1 IGVQP
6 GAMPRMIGEGDEP
19 VISPAGTRVAFVR
32 DRRIWIAPLDGS
44 RAAEAAFF
52 AKGSSGSP
60 AWSPDGR
67 RLAFVSDRDDHSF
80 IGIFTDAATPI
91 RYLAPSTARDS
102 DPVWSLDGRRIGF
115 VRQPGRGGTPVSPLK
130 QQPSP
135 WAIWVSDTSEPS
147 EASEV
152 WKSGAKLVDSLPRT
166 AGGANLNWAADERL
180 IFVSYQDGWPHLY
193 SIRHHGDGG
202 RATLLTPGPFMVE
215 HVSVTADGSFAP
227 VALTSGAGIEWAPVA
242 TADNQTVAFLAS
254 DAQRSPLPTI
264 VPLAGGQ
271 RKTLAADRVPAQFPS
286 AQLITPQPITFTAS
300 DGVTVHAQLFK
311 TAGGESKQPALVYV
325 HGGPPRQ
332 MLLGWH
338 YMDYYANDYGANQY
352 LASRGFIVLA
362 VNYRLGIGYGHAFQ
376 YPERAGARGAS
387 EYLDVVAGGKYL
399 HSRSDVDA
407 TRVGIWGGSY
417 GGYLTALALGR
428 NSDIF
433 AAGVDIHGV
442 HNWDR
447 QGRSAPD
454 VRAALAGDGVT
465 EADMKEAARVH
476 YESSPV
482 SAVKTWKSPVL
493 LIHAD
498 DDRNVEFHQT
508 VDLKQ
513 RLLERGVKVEELV
526 IPDDIHDFLLWRTWK
541 TVITATGDYFDRV
554 FLRRT
559 T

>member
-215 HVSVTADGSFAP
+215 HVSVTADRRTIVYSANTGSDRNDLNRRHVFKVASDGSFAP

-271 RKTLAADRVPAQFPS
+271 
-286 AQLITPQPITFTAS
+286 
-300 DGVTVHAQLFK
+300 
-311 TAGGESKQPALVYV
+311 
-325 HGGPPRQ
+325 
-332 MLLGWH
+332 
-338 YMDYYANDYGANQY
+338 
-352 LASRGFIVLA
+352 
-362 VNYRLGIGYGHAFQ
+362 
-376 YPERAGARGAS
+376 
-387 EYLDVVAGGKYL
+387 
-399 HSRSDVDA
+399 
-407 TRVGIWGGSY
+407 
-417 GGYLTALALGR
+417 
-428 NSDIF
+428 
-433 AAGVDIHGV
+433 
-442 HNWDR
+442 
-447 QGRSAPD
+447 
-454 VRAALAGDGVT
+454 
-465 EADMKEAARVH
+465 
-476 YESSPV
+476 
-482 SAVKTWKSPVL
+482 
-493 LIHAD
+493 
-498 DDRNVEFHQT
+498 
-508 VDLKQ
+508 
-513 RLLERGVKVEELV
+513 
-526 IPDDIHDFLLWRTWK
+526 
-541 TVITATGDYFDRV
+541 
-554 FLRRT
+554 
-559 T
+559 